1 MLSVIVDDTRDPAR
15 NLALD
20 EALARAE
27 APGPLL
33 RVWQNDPSVIIGRFQ
48 NAATVVDLAA
58 CARDGIQVLR
68 RPSGG
73 GAVYTGPGC
82 LNVTLVTPRPGAGSP
97 VDNTLD
103 ELMATAVEGLGRGS
117 AARGGIL
124 RSAAL
129 STRRR
134 VLVHAT
140 LQISPVGPYGRGY
153 LPRRPVGA
161 DDERTLADRGRL
173 APGEDPGLILNVDA
187 VRAAVYA
194 RAVERYGR
202 VCARE
207 PTAAERRWR
216 DQLLAIRYTDITW
229 HFSGRSRKRLV
240 IGG

>member
-27 APGPLL
+27 APVPLL

-48 NAATVVDLAA
+48 NAATAVDLAA
-58 CARDGIQVLR
+58 CARDGVQVLR
-68 RPSGG
+68 RATGG
-73 GAVYTGPGC
+73 GAVFTGPGC
-82 LNVTLVTPRPGAGSP
+82 LNVTLVTPRPGAGAP
-97 VDNTLD
+97 VGTSLD
-103 ELMATAVEGLGRGS
+103 ELMATAVEGFGRRYT
-117 AARGGIL
+117 ARGGIL

-129 STRRR
+129 CTRHR

-140 LQISPVGPYGRGY
+140 LQVSPVGPYGRGY

-173 APGEDPGLILNVDA
+173 APGEDPDLMLNIDA

-194 RAVERYGR
+194 RAVERYGL
-202 VCARE
+202 VCTRG
-207 PTAAERRWR
+207 PSAAELRCR
-216 DQLLAIRYTDITW
+216 DQLLATRYTDVTW
-229 HFSGRSRKRLV
+229 HLSGQGRKRLV
-240 IGG
+240 MGG

>member
-48 NAATVVDLAA
+48 DAATAVDLAA

-68 RPSGG
+68 RASGG

-97 VDNTLD
+97 VEDTLD
-103 ELMATAVEGLGRGS
+103 ELMATAVEGFGRWS

-153 LPRRPVGA
+153 LPRRPGGA

-173 APGEDPGLILNVDA
+173 ASGDPGLILNVDA
-187 VRAAVYA
+187 VQAAVYA
-194 RAVERYGR
+194 RAVERYGL
-202 VCARE
+202 VCTRE
-207 PTAAERRWR
+207 PTAAELCWR
-216 DQLLAIRYTDITW
+216 DHLLAARYTDITW
-229 HFSGRSRKRLV
+229 HLSGRSRKRLV